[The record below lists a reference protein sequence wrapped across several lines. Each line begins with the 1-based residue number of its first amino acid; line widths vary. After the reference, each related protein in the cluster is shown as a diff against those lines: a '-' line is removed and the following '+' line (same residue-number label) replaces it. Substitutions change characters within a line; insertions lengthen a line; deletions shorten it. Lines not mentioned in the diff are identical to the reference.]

1 MVDYRI
7 GISVQSRRDDET
19 PVSDTELISWLT
31 EAGHAAARH
40 RRMYALSTG
49 AGFGPYLA
57 IAIRLRDKVREIGPA
72 RTAALAWSIV
82 RARLKRA
89 TS

>member
-1 MVDYRI
+1 
-7 GISVQSRRDDET
+7 
-19 PVSDTELISWLT
+19 
-31 EAGHAAARH
+31 
-40 RRMYALSTG
+40 MYALSTG

-57 IAIRLRDKVREIGPA
+57 IVIRLRDKVREIGPA

-89 TS
+89 AS